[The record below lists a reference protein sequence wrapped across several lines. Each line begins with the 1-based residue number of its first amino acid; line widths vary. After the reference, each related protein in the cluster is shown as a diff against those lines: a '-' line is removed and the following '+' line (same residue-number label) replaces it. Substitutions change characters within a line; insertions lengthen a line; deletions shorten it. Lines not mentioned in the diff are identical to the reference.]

1 MQPHLPHKSLV
12 SIWWQLSSCVSL
24 HPPFSRLGLLWV
36 PSRYILLSLLPQCS
50 SLLYLLTLCL
60 IDSFPQ
66 HFIMKIFTDSVKF
79 TDLCNED
86 PETMKCIFL
95 KCSIEW
101 AYQFIHLCSPNPLS
115 GPWNSITTKHYA
127 LCLFF
132 GNPDLQH
139 HPKRQLF
146 FPIWNES
153 SVDVVSAL
161 WISVKSRWLMVVRS
175 LMTSLSCIHLIVSI
189 NYWERCAVIST

>member
-1 MQPHLPHKSLV
+1 MC
-12 SIWWQLSSCVSL
+12 I
-24 HPPFSRLGLLWV
+24 PP
-36 PSRYILLSLLPQCS
+36 S
-50 SLLYLLTLCL
+50 SLFQAGPPLSPFKVHSPFFALTVL
-60 IDSFPQ
+60 FPPS
-66 HFIMKIFTDSVKF
+66 FTDSLSHWFFPSTFDYENFYGLSKIYRLVKW
-79 TDLCNED
+79 TPRNNE
-86 PETMKCIFL
+86 IYI

-115 GPWNSITTKHYA
+115 RPWNSITTKHYA

-161 WISVKSRWLMVVRS
+161 RISVKSRWLMVFRS
-175 LMTSLSCIHLIVSI
+175 LMTSLSCIHLNRFYQLLRKVCCNLHLIL
-189 NYWERCAVIST
+189 